1 LICEI
6 SLGLFN
12 HRLRDDEEIDFLS
25 RTQQKNISST
35 STTWLKVKR
44 EFWFYCTTEKRCMLR
59 ISNPN
64 KNGFFFQKPQLHK
77 YIKTVA
83 S

>member
-12 HRLRDDEEIDFLS
+12 HRLREDEEIDFLS

-44 EFWFYCTTEKRCMLR
+44 EF
-59 ISNPN
+59 
-64 KNGFFFQKPQLHK
+64 
-77 YIKTVA
+77 
-83 S
+83 